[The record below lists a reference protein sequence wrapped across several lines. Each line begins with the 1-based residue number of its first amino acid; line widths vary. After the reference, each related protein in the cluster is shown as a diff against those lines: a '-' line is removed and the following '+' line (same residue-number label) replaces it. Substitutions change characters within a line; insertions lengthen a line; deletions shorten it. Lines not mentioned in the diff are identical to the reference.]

1 MSVTHDRQDVNGW
14 QQPKERLDAHT
25 GSVVIYYEAIP
36 SLAMALAASYANGDT
51 DAAGADALV
60 MNFDEWQEHIP
71 AYEFE
76 PEPAFWQEG

>member
-1 MSVTHDRQDVNGW
+1 MTEQ
-14 QQPKERLDAHT
+14 AI
-25 GSVVIYYEAIP
+25 IYRTDEP
-36 SLAMALAASYANGDT
+36 TLAAVT

-60 MNFDEWQEHIP
+60 MSFDEWQEHIP